1 MLKYTEKYNLTE
13 LTFVLKIDDMLFLLY
28 KSQHKN
34 GKLFDFEQNYEIS
47 VTPHNK
53 LLRNKDSCENKIFH
67 TEMEI
72 KMNLII
78 RPMIFEDKDRVLE
91 MMRVFYASPAVF
103 TNGSDDI
110 FRSDI
115 ENCINDNPYLEGY
128 IFEVSGEI
136 QGYGMIAKSFSTE
149 FGRPCMWIED
159 IYIKESCRGTGIGSK
174 FIDYI
179 GEKYPDAILRLE
191 VEEENERAVNVYK
204 KNGFSFLPYL
214 EMKK

>member
-1 MLKYTEKYNLTE
+1 
-13 LTFVLKIDDMLFLLY
+13 MLFLLY

>member
-1 MLKYTEKYNLTE
+1 MILDELAAYAAYRVEEAKKKLSPEEIRTQAEHLPKGDFRFKKALKKKGMSFICEVKKASPSKGVIAEEFPYTEIARAYEAAGADCVSVLTE
-13 LTFVLKIDDMLFLLY
+13 PKWFL
-28 KSQHKN
+28 
-34 GKLFDFEQNYEIS
+34 
-47 VTPHNK
+47 
-53 LLRNKDSCENKIFH
+53 
-67 TEMEI
+67 
-72 KMNLII
+72 
-78 RPMIFEDKDRVLE
+78 
-91 MMRVFYASPAVF
+91 
-103 TNGSDDI
+103 GSDDI
-110 FRSDI
+110 FRTDI

-159 IYIKESCRGTGIGSK
+159 IYIKESCRGAGIGSK

>member
-1 MLKYTEKYNLTE
+1 
-13 LTFVLKIDDMLFLLY
+13 
-28 KSQHKN
+28 
-34 GKLFDFEQNYEIS
+34 
-47 VTPHNK
+47 
-53 LLRNKDSCENKIFH
+53 
-67 TEMEI
+67 
-72 KMNLII
+72 MNSII
-78 RPMIFEDKDRVLE
+78 RPMTPKDKNSVLE

-110 FRSDI
+110 FRTDI
-115 ENCINDNPYLEGY
+115 ENCINDNPYLEG
-128 IFEVSGEI
+128 
-136 QGYGMIAKSFSTE
+136 A
-149 FGRPCMWIED
+149 
-159 IYIKESCRGTGIGSK
+159 GIGSK

>member
-1 MLKYTEKYNLTE
+1 
-13 LTFVLKIDDMLFLLY
+13 
-28 KSQHKN
+28 
-34 GKLFDFEQNYEIS
+34 
-47 VTPHNK
+47 
-53 LLRNKDSCENKIFH
+53 
-67 TEMEI
+67 
-72 KMNLII
+72 MNSII
-78 RPMIFEDKDRVLE
+78 RPMTPKDKNSVLE

-128 IFEVSGEI
+128 I
-136 QGYGMIAKSFSTE
+136 
-149 FGRPCMWIED
+149 GRPCMWIED
-159 IYIKESCRGTGIGSK
+159 IYIKESCRGAGIGSK